1 MLPSTSSLHA
11 RHLPRAHTSEPAL
24 IVRQLDAMHP
34 RHEPAISVL
43 ALADEGHQ
51 LHSALPAN
59 SVEDVL
65 VGPSVGG
72 CESVND
78 DKPDAIIGVI
88 CSAA

>member
-11 RHLPRAHTSEPAL
+11 RHLPGAHTSEPAL

-34 RHEPAISVL
+34 GQEPAISVL

-65 VGPSVGG
+65 TGPSVGG